1 MADIQQ
7 SMREEAQRR
16 ATAPKTDSPFDD
28 AQMNPLYQE
37 LRSQQNQARREM
49 AATESRMGIA
59 ESLLEEELNRSRRIA
74 ASESA
79 LAELTRDY
87 EVNRDIYQDLLRRR
101 ENARV
106 SMELDREERGLTLRV
121 QDPAIMPLRPTGLR
135 FLHFAI
141 AGLLVAVVVPLA
153 LLFLRVRFDPRIRSA
168 NQLQKLSDRQ
178 LLTVVPL
185 YRTPRDQRRLR
196 LRQAMSVSIVFVVVL
211 AYGLAFGYKQM
222 MA

>member
-7 SMREEAQRR
+7 SMRDEEQRR
-16 ATAPKTDSPFDD
+16 ATAPKTASPFDD

-37 LRSQQNQARREM
+37 LRSQQGQARREI
-49 AATESRMGIA
+49 AASQSRMGIA
-59 ESLLEEELNRSRRIA
+59 ESLLDEELGRSRRIA

-141 AGLLVAVVVPLA
+141 AGLLMAVVVPLA
-153 LLFLRVRFDPRIRSA
+153 LLFLRVRFDPRIRSSS
-168 NQLQKLSDRQ
+168 QLQKLSDRQ

-185 YRTPRDQRRLR
+185 YRTPRDVRRLR
-196 LRQAMSVSIVFVVVL
+196 LRQATSLGILVVVVL